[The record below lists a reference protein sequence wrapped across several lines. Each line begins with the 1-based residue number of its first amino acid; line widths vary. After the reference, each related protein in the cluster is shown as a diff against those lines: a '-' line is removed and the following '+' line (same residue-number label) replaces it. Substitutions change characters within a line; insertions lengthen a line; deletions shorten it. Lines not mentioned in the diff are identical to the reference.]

1 MKSQQRGAVAAGH
14 EQTAQAA
21 ILILEAGG
29 NAFDA
34 ALAGLYAACV
44 AEPVLSSLGGGGFLL
59 ARNAQGQA
67 RLFDFFA
74 QTPNRRLPPE
84 DQAFYPILADFG
96 TTQQEFHIGLGAMA
110 VPGMVRGV
118 FDVHRALG
126 SLPMSRI
133 AEPAIEMARNGIV
146 LNSLQAYLFSVVAPI
161 YQASAEARRIYGGC
175 GPNGLARE
183 GETLHQPELAATLE
197 QLARAGDD
205 WFYHGE
211 PGHHLAEL
219 SVSNGGHLRRA
230 DLQTYQTVERI
241 PLSCRYRDATLLT
254 NPPPSSGGL
263 LIAFALELLT
273 EPVFT
278 PNSYGTPE
286 AVMRLAQAM
295 SQTNLARRQHSPAE
309 LQQAEL
315 IARYR
320 AAVAPH
326 PLFTRGTTHISVIDA
341 AGNAAA
347 LSLSNGEGCGCML
360 PGTGIML
367 NNMLGEEDLNPMG
380 FNRWACNIRVSS
392 MMAPTLVEDRQR
404 LIVTG
409 SGGSNRLR
417 TAILQTI
424 SHLLDHNLPV
434 EAAVS
439 APRLHV
445 EGDLLH
451 LEPGFPELTQ
461 QHLMAAYP
469 YNQCWSAPNLFFGG
483 THTVVATDREINGA
497 GDPRRGGVFR
507 RC

>member
-1 MKSQQRGAVAAGH
+1 MKPQRGAVAAGH

-21 ILILEAGG
+21 ILMLEAGG

-59 ARNAQGQA
+59 ARSATGQT
-67 RLFDFFA
+67 RLFDFFT
-74 QTPNRRLPPE
+74 QTPKRRLPLE

-110 VPGMVRGV
+110 VPGMVRGL
-118 FDVHRALG
+118 FDAHRALG
-126 SLPMSRI
+126 SLPMPCI

-146 LNSLQAYLFSVVAPI
+146 LNALQAYLFSVVAPI
-161 YQASAEARRIYGGC
+161 YQASTEAQRIYSSRTHT
-175 GPNGLARE
+175 GLARE
-183 GETLHQPELAATLE
+183 GETLYQPELAATLE

-211 PGHHLAEL
+211 LGQQLAAL
-219 SVSNGGHLRRA
+219 SVSNGGHLRCA
-230 DLQTYQTVERI
+230 DLQTYQTFERI
-241 PLSCRYRDATLLT
+241 PLNCHYRDATLLT

-273 EPVFT
+273 EPAFAL
-278 PNSYGTPE
+278 NSYGTPE
-286 AVMRLAQAM
+286 AVLRLAQAM
-295 SQTNLARRQHSPAE
+295 SQTNLARRRHSPTE
-309 LQQAEL
+309 LQQADL

-320 AAVAPH
+320 AAVAHH

-347 LSLSNGEGCGCML
+347 LSLSNGEGCGYML

-367 NNMLGEEDLNPMG
+367 NNMLGEEDINPMG
-380 FNRWACNIRVSS
+380 FNRWTGNMRVGS
-392 MMAPTLVEDRQR
+392 MMAPTLVVDRRR

-424 SHLLDHNLPV
+424 SHLLDHDLAV

-439 APRLHV
+439 APRLHI

-451 LEPGFPELTQ
+451 LEPGFSELTR
-461 QHLMAAYP
+461 QHLMTAYP
-469 YNQCWSAPNLFFGG
+469 NNQCWSAPNLFFGG
-483 THTVVATDREINGA
+483 THTVVATDKEISGA

-507 RC
+507 QC